1 MVSSIRRRRIG
12 RRNEIIVAKPH
23 AGVAVASKINE
34 KERKTRRLTSTV
46 DAVRSTRLVVMARV
60 ALLQDIRCLRVL
72 LAILSSGQEE
82 DHGRTGQG
90 QITFFNLSALLRCRE
105 KEAKRKKEVWWCI
118 APSSIWSNLSF
129 PF

>member
-23 AGVAVASKINE
+23 DGVAVASKINE
-34 KERKTRRLTSTV
+34 KERKTRLTSIV
-46 DAVRSTRLVVMARV
+46 DALRSTRLVVMARV
-60 ALLQDIRCLRVL
+60 ALLQDISCLRVL
-72 LAILSSGQEE
+72 LAILSYGQEE

-90 QITFFNLSALLRCRE
+90 QITFFNLSALLRCRAR
-105 KEAKRKKEVWWCI
+105 EAKRKKEVWWCI

>member
-23 AGVAVASKINE
+23 DGVAVASKINE
-34 KERKTRRLTSTV
+34 KERKTRLTSIV
-46 DAVRSTRLVVMARV
+46 DALRSTRLVVMARV
-60 ALLQDIRCLRVL
+60 ALLQDISCLRVL
-72 LAILSSGQEE
+72 LAILSSGQDE

-90 QITFFNLSALLRCRE
+90 QITFFNLSALLRCRGR
-105 KEAKRKKEVWWCI
+105 EAKRKKEVWWCI